1 MKRIP
6 IALVTCFVLAA
17 CSPQYRNGAVRPT
30 VPETLVGAHAAPAPK
45 PSADKATDAKPAH
58 DPNS

>member
-1 MKRIP
+1 MKLFP
-6 IALVTCFVLAA
+6 LALAACLVLAA

-45 PSADKATDAKPAH
+45 PSANEAPDAKPSH